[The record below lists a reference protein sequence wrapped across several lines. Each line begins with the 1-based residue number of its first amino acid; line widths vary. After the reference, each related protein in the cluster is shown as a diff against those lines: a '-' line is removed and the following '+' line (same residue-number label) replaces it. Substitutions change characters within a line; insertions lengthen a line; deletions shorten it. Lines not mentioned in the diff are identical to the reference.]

1 MFVHGYING
10 CAYFPFFKTTY
21 KKTEGWAK
29 TFAYCSPCS
38 TCRDWS
44 GLDLERWR
52 FWLNVL
58 IFFSSGVIVLAFV
71 LCWLPFHVGRTIF
84 SLSLGTGTERQE
96 TYLDTNSQSD
106 TITHVSMDRKDV
118 TIPTVTNP
126 PSHLD
131 LDINTETLS
140 LHSRIMSHTKG
151 RHEKTDIHN
160 GHTQNKN
167 VSAHVINTQPDN
179 RNTHNQ
185 LQRSTNT
192 ITHSLQS
199 KLSITIKSQHDKP
212 ETAPPI
218 PTTAYSAASTE
229 LHYDHTYNDT
239 VFSDTYAPPDTHL
252 YFLYYLSQYF
262 NLVSSVLFYLS
273 AAVNPLLYNLMSAR
287 YRHAVRSLI
296 RTQSHAQARRMHT
309 LTVHH
314 STTTLWWQKTNG
326 CTHCKQKRG
335 NNQTN
340 LNFFSLQCGTVP
352 QIENVDIY

>member
-1 MFVHGYING
+1 M
-10 CAYFPFFKTTY
+10 
-21 KKTEGWAK
+21 
-29 TFAYCSPCS
+29 
-38 TCRDWS
+38 
-44 GLDLERWR
+44 
-52 FWLNVL
+52 
-58 IFFSSGVIVLAFV
+58 AFV

-106 TITHVSMDRKDV
+106 TITHPDISMDRKDV
-118 TIPTVTNP
+118 TMPTITNP

-131 LDINTETLS
+131 L
-140 LHSRIMSHTKG
+140 HSHIMSHTKG
-151 RHEKTDIHN
+151 RHENTDIHN
-160 GHTQNKN
+160 GHTQNKS
-167 VSAHVINTQPDN
+167 VSAHVINTKPDN

-199 KLSITIKSQHDKP
+199 KLSITVKSHDKP
-212 ETAPPI
+212 ETAPSI

-229 LHYDHTYNDT
+229 LRYDHAYNDT
-239 VFSDTYAPPDTHL
+239 VFSDTHSPPDTHL

-287 YRHAVRSLI
+287 YRHAVRSLTH
-296 RTQSHAQARRMHT
+296 TQSHAQARRMHT

-314 STTTLWWQKTNG
+314 STTTL
-326 CTHCKQKRG
+326 
-335 NNQTN
+335 
-340 LNFFSLQCGTVP
+340 
-352 QIENVDIY
+352 

>member
-1 MFVHGYING
+1 M
-10 CAYFPFFKTTY
+10 
-21 KKTEGWAK
+21 
-29 TFAYCSPCS
+29 
-38 TCRDWS
+38 
-44 GLDLERWR
+44 
-52 FWLNVL
+52 
-58 IFFSSGVIVLAFV
+58 AFV

-106 TITHVSMDRKDV
+106 TTTHPDVSMDRKDV

-131 LDINTETLS
+131 LDMNTETLS
-140 LHSRIMSHTKG
+140 LHSHIMSHTKG
-151 RHEKTDIHN
+151 QHEKTDINTQN
-160 GHTQNKN
+160 GHTHNQNL
-167 VSAHVINTQPDN
+167 SAHDTNTQPDN

-192 ITHSLQS
+192 ITHSMQS
-199 KLSITIKSQHDKP
+199 KLSITVKSQHDTP

-229 LHYDHTYNDT
+229 LYNDHTYNDT
-239 VFSDTYAPPDTHL
+239 VFSDTYSPPDTHL

-287 YRHAVRSLI
+287 YRHAVCSLI
-296 RTQSHAQARRMHT
+296 HTQSHTQARRMHT

-314 STTTLWWQKTNG
+314 STTTL
-326 CTHCKQKRG
+326 
-335 NNQTN
+335 
-340 LNFFSLQCGTVP
+340 
-352 QIENVDIY
+352 